1 MRREGGRR
9 LREKKIGKKKEGVKK
24 AIRHVLAVPDERID
38 EEHFNLAVGESQEN
52 FEYTRTS
59 LK

>member
-1 MRREGGRR
+1 MRG
-9 LREKKIGKKKEGVKK
+9 KKIGNKKEGVKK

-38 EEHFNLAVGESQEN
+38 EEHFNLAVGESREN
-52 FEYTRTS
+52 FGYTRTS